1 MSSAVPRG
9 RGLTKYGGV
18 RGIKSERFEGDKEV
32 NTINDRSSR
41 GGPVFS
47 AAGPLTLPSP
57 PSHHRE
63 NRTDGGVKF
72 GGASGERVED
82 KSVTC
87 FCFQPSPPNR
97 SGLNVSK
104 LTAIS
109 PRTIWG
115 RGQGEGGLQENSRS
129 GLTLIEML
137 VSMTLTLIIVFAM
150 LQVFE
155 IMGDNV
161 TRSRATLEMA
171 VELRDASSQLQE
183 DLQSVTVPVR
193 PWVKPSQGLG
203 YFEYIE
209 GFGVYGRDT
218 KPGDI
223 NTTFGDCDDILMF
236 TARSQ
241 GEPFVG
247 QVYGQIVPAPGGG
260 YKLIANSSDPNYNSA
275 KPETTIIVS
284 DTAEIIWWTRL
295 DDTNNNGAWD
305 YGEVRVLHR
314 RVLLVRPD
322 IILADTFTDSLG
334 VLGFFNRNDIS
345 ARKEGSSWVA
355 SSLGDLTKREN
366 RFAHLASP
374 YPHLVDLG
382 AVVHQRALY
391 NKGKDGEWGIA
402 NVDDNGDG
410 NTDEFAEMGA
420 EGSDDILLHDAQ
432 GEDVILSHVLA
443 FDVKAWDPEAP
454 ITESPS
460 TGEALAPGD
469 YAYDPRDTWIARG
482 AYVDLFYAFPGA
494 PTASPPIAP
503 IQPYMS
509 IPNKT
514 FSQFSG
520 PPAPKSKMTA
530 LSMTQGWAIYDTWS
544 FHYEHDGLNQD
555 LDRLPDGTPVGTGTP
570 LVDEGTN
577 QLDDNSNG
585 VVDESEERETSP
597 PYPVPLRG
605 LQVILR
611 TLESDTRQIRQETV
625 VVDFVPE

>member
-1 MSSAVPRG
+1 M
-9 RGLTKYGGV
+9 
-18 RGIKSERFEGDKEV
+18 
-32 NTINDRSSR
+32 NTINDRTRR
-41 GGPVFS
+41 GGTAFS

-57 PSHHRE
+57 PNHCRE
-63 NRTDGGVKF
+63 NRTRGGVKF
-72 GGASGERVED
+72 DSALGARVEE
-82 KSVTC
+82 
-87 FCFQPSPPNR
+87 
-97 SGLNVSK
+97 
-104 LTAIS
+104 
-109 PRTIWG
+109 
-115 RGQGEGGLQENSRS
+115 RGQVEGGDSRS
-129 GLTLIEML
+129 GLTLVEML

-150 LQVFE
+150 LQVFQV
-155 IMGDNV
+155 MGDNV

-171 VELRDASSQLQE
+171 VELRDASSRLQE
-183 DLQSVTVPVR
+183 DLQSLTVQVR

-209 GFGVYGRDT
+209 GFGLYGRDT
-218 KPGDI
+218 SPGAT

-247 QVYGQIVPAPGGG
+247 QVQGQIVPAAGGG
-260 YKLIANSSDPNYNSA
+260 YKLIATATDANYDPN
-275 KPETTIIVS
+275 KPATTTIVS

-295 DDTNNNGAWD
+295 DDTNNNGMWD
-305 YGEVRVLHR
+305 YGESRFLHR

-322 IILADTFTDSLG
+322 IILTDPFTDGLG

-345 ARKEGSSWVA
+345 ARKVGSNWVA

-366 RFAHLASP
+366 RFAHLATP

-391 NKGKDGEWGIA
+391 NRGNDGEWGIA

-410 NTDEFAEMGA
+410 TPDDFGEMGA
-420 EGSDDILLHDAQ
+420 EGSDDSLLHDAQ
-432 GEDVILSHVLA
+432 GEDVVLSHLLA
-443 FDVKAWDPEAP
+443 FDAKAWDPIAP

-469 YAYDPRDTWIARG
+469 YAYDPRDNWIARG

-494 PTASPPIAP
+494 PTASPPIPP
-503 IQPYMS
+503 IQPYIS
-509 IPNKT
+509 IPNKN
-514 FSQFSG
+514 FSEFSG
-520 PPAPKSKMTA
+520 PPEPKSKMTP
-530 LSMTQGWAIYDTWS
+530 LSLAQGWSVYDTWS

-555 LDRLPDGTPVGTGTP
+555 LDRLPDGTPVGNGTP

-577 QLDDNSNG
+577 QLDDNNNG
-585 VVDESEERETSP
+585 VVDESSERETSP

-605 LQVILR
+605 VQVVIR
-611 TLESDTRQIRQETV
+611 TIEPDTRQIRQETV